1 MTIEK
6 LKALQ
11 IDPQL
16 KRRCGR
22 SFQLVI
28 LGIIGMLG
36 TAAFLAR
43 PWEHESQ
50 RTMRAGPV
58 TAAASEM
65 RDVSVTNKLAAATD
79 SAALTVSG
87 YIINAARIQIS
98 PRFLGV
104 VEWIGVKKGDPVTKG
119 EVLARLD
126 DREYKAKLLQAE
138 GVLASAKVAVE
149 KAELAYKRA
158 HALTADHVATQ
169 ESEDAARLE
178 LENARANLQQA
189 QGSRDEAQTYL
200 DWCTI
205 RSPIDGVVVEKLVN
219 PDELVMPQSFGG
231 AGGPSTALLAV
242 ANPHDLQVE
251 IDVNESDLSKIA
263 IDQKCLVSPEAYPDR
278 VYKGHVAEIAPQAN
292 RAKGTLQIKVQIEAP
307 DRYLT
312 PELSAKVEFFPSAGI
327 VSVR

>member
-28 LGIIGMLG
+28 LGVVGMLG

-58 TAAASEM
+58 TDVASEI
-65 RDVSVTNKLAAATD
+65 RDASIATNKLAAIDSAGGTE

-104 VEWIGVKKGDPVTKG
+104 VEWIGVKKGDPVSKG

-138 GVLASAKVAVE
+138 GVL
-149 KAELAYKRA
+149 
-158 HALTADHVATQ
+158 
-169 ESEDAARLE
+169 
-178 LENARANLQQA
+178 
-189 QGSRDEAQTYL
+189 G
-200 DWCTI
+200 
-205 RSPIDGVVVEKLVN
+205 
-219 PDELVMPQSFGG
+219 
-231 AGGPSTALLAV
+231 
-242 ANPHDLQVE
+242 
-251 IDVNESDLSKIA
+251 
-263 IDQKCLVSPEAYPDR
+263 
-278 VYKGHVAEIAPQAN
+278 
-292 RAKGTLQIKVQIEAP
+292 
-307 DRYLT
+307 
-312 PELSAKVEFFPSAGI
+312 
-327 VSVR
+327 